1 MTVLVA
7 LGLGL
12 VIGAFLG
19 ALGGGGAILTVP
31 ALVYLLGQSARDATT
46 SSLIIVG
53 AAAITGMIGYARSGH
68 VRWRLGVMFGV
79 AGTVAAYAGTALN
92 RQVDQHYLLLSFA
105 VVMGLAATGMLLRAR
120 NQKPVAAAA
129 STWVAVSALVS
140 EAESELEAGP
150 GAVTT
155 RRAPT
160 ALDIPVRSSEFG
172 GGSRWNAAAKILI
185 AGLGVGFMTGFF
197 GVGGGFVIVPVLV
210 LLFDL
215 PMPVA
220 AATSLLIIAINSA
233 ASLVARA
240 GTAHFHWSIIVPFTI
255 AAMAASLGG
264 KMIAGKLPERML
276 TRIFAAMLIAIGLF
290 VAIQNISQIS

>member
-1 MTVLVA
+1 VTVLVA

-46 SSLIIVG
+46 SSLVIVG
-53 AAAITGMIGYARSGH
+53 AAAVTGMIGYARSGH

-92 RQVDQHYLLLSFA
+92 RQVDQHYLLISFA

-120 NQKPVAAAA
+120 SQKPVVGTA
-129 STWVAVSALVS
+129 S
-140 EAESELEAGP
+140 AESGSSTIMFDAEGETGT
-150 GAVTT
+150 VTT
-155 RRAPT
+155 RPAPP
-160 ALDIPVRSSEFG
+160 ALDLPVRSSEFG
-172 GGSRWNAAAKILI
+172 DGGRWNAAAKIVF

-210 LLFDL
+210 LLFNL

-264 KMIAGKLPERML
+264 KMIAGKLPDKML

>member
-53 AAAITGMIGYARSGH
+53 AAALTGMIGYARSGH

-140 EAESELEAGP
+140 EAGA

-155 RRAPT
+155 RRAPP
-160 ALDIPVRSSEFG
+160 AVDVPVPSSEFG
-172 GGSRWNAAAKILI
+172 DGSRWNAAAKILF

-210 LLFDL
+210 LLFNL

-264 KMIAGKLPERML
+264 KMIAGKLPEKVL
-276 TRIFAAMLIAIGLF
+276 TRIFAVMLIAIGLF
-290 VAIQNISQIS
+290 VAVQNIAQIT

>member
-1 MTVLVA
+1 MTIVVA

-53 AAAITGMIGYARSGH
+53 AAGLTGMIGYARGGH
-68 VRWRLGVMFGV
+68 VRWRLGVMFGI

-92 RQVDQHYLLLSFA
+92 RQVNQHYLLISFA

-120 NQKPVAAAA
+120 NRKPVPAPAGGSSAAAVRGA
-129 STWVAVSALVS
+129 QA
-140 EAESELEAGP
+140 EAGT
-150 GAVTT
+150 VTT
-155 RRAPT
+155 RPAPPAVDT
-160 ALDIPVRSSEFG
+160 ATEGSEFG
-172 GGSRWNAAAKILI
+172 DRSRWNAAAKILI
-185 AGLGVGFMTGFF
+185 AGLAVGFMTGFF

-210 LLFDL
+210 LLFNL
-215 PMPVA
+215 SMPVA

-233 ASLVARA
+233 ASLAARA
-240 GTAHFHWSIIVPFTI
+240 GTAHLNWSIIVPFTI

-264 KMIAGKLPERML
+264 KMIAGKLPEKML
-276 TRIFAAMLIAIGLF
+276 TRTFAAMLIAIGLF
-290 VAIQNISQIS
+290 VAVQNITQIS

>member
-1 MTVLVA
+1 MTTLVA
-7 LGLGL
+7 LSLGL

-53 AAAITGMIGYARSGH
+53 AAALTGMIGYARSGH
-68 VRWRLGVMFGV
+68 VRWRLGVMFGI

-92 RQVDQHYLLLSFA
+92 RQVNQHYLLISFA
-105 VVMGLAATGMLLRAR
+105 VVMGLAAIGMLLRPR
-120 NQKPVAAAA
+120 NQKPVAASFSAA
-129 STWVAVSALVS
+129 GPTSAMVPRT
-140 EAESELEAGP
+140 EAEAEAGT
-150 GAVTT
+150 VTT
-155 RRAPT
+155 RPAPPT
-160 ALDIPVRSSEFG
+160 VDAAAPSSEFDD
-172 GGSRWNAAAKILI
+172 GSRWNAAAKILI

-210 LLFDL
+210 LLFNL
-215 PMPVA
+215 SMPVA
-220 AATSLLIIAINSA
+220 AATSLLIIAINSV

-264 KMIAGKLPERML
+264 KMIAGKLPEKML
-276 TRIFAAMLIAIGLF
+276 TRIFAGMLIVIGLL
-290 VAIQNISQIS
+290 VAIQNIAQIS

>member
-1 MTVLVA
+1 MTTLVA
-7 LGLGL
+7 LVLGL

-53 AAAITGMIGYARSGH
+53 AAAVTGMIGYARSGH
-68 VRWRLGVMFGV
+68 VRWRLGVMFGI
-79 AGTVAAYAGTALN
+79 AGTAAAYAGTAVN
-92 RQVDQHYLLLSFA
+92 QQVDQHYLLISFA
-105 VVMGLAATGMLLRAR
+105 VVMGLAATGMLLRAS
-120 NQKPVAAAA
+120 NQKPVLAMVSVGGAT
-129 STWVAVSALVS
+129 STVP
-140 EAESELEAGP
+140 ESQPEVGT
-150 GAVTT
+150 VTT
-155 RRAPT
+155 GSTPPAGDAPT
-160 ALDIPVRSSEFG
+160 RFTEFG
-172 GGSRWNAAAKILI
+172 DGSRWNFAAKVLI

-210 LLFDL
+210 LLFNL

-240 GTAHFHWSIIVPFTI
+240 GTGHFHWSIIVPFTI

-264 KMIAGKLPERML
+264 KMIAGNLPDRVL

-290 VAIQNISQIS
+290 VAVQNISQIS

>member
-1 MTVLVA
+1 MTILIA

-12 VIGAFLG
+12 IIGGFLG

-53 AAAITGMIGYARSGH
+53 AAAVTGMIGYARCGH
-68 VRWRLGVMFGV
+68 VRWRLGLMFGV
-79 AGTVAAYAGTALN
+79 AGTAAAYAGTALN
-92 RQVDQHYLLLSFA
+92 RQVNQHYLLISFA
-105 VVMGLAATGMLLRAR
+105 VVMGLAAAGLLLRAR
-120 NQKPVAAAA
+120 TEKPVPA
-129 STWVAVSALVS
+129 AVSVGGSISSVDLDAR
-140 EAESELEAGP
+140 AEAGTVITRP
-150 GAVTT
+150 IPPAVDPATHS
-155 RRAPT
+155 A
-160 ALDIPVRSSEFG
+160 EFG
-172 GGSRWNAAAKILI
+172 DGSRWNAAAKILI

-210 LLFDL
+210 LLFNL
-215 PMPVA
+215 SMPVA

-264 KMIAGKLPERML
+264 KTIAGKLPEKVL
-276 TRIFAAMLIAIGLF
+276 TRIFAGMLIAIGFF

>member
-1 MTVLVA
+1 MTALVA

-12 VIGAFLG
+12 IIGAFLG

-53 AAAITGMIGYARSGH
+53 AAAVTGMIGYARSGH
-68 VRWRLGVMFGV
+68 VRWRLGLMFGV
-79 AGTVAAYAGTALN
+79 GGTVAAYAGTALN
-92 RQVDQHYLLLSFA
+92 RQVNQHYLLISFA

-129 STWVAVSALVS
+129 SPAGATSTIMFQNDADGQEGTVA
-140 EAESELEAGP
+140 
-150 GAVTT
+150 T
-155 RRAPT
+155 RPAPP
-160 ALDIPVRSSEFG
+160 AIDLPAPSSEFG
-172 GGSRWNAAAKILI
+172 DGSRWNAAAKILI

-210 LLFDL
+210 LLFNL

-240 GTAHFHWSIIVPFTI
+240 STAHFHWSIIVPFTI

-264 KMIAGKLPERML
+264 KAIAGKLPDKML
-276 TRIFAAMLIAIGLF
+276 TRIFAGMLIAIGLF

>member
-1 MTVLVA
+1 MTALAA

-53 AAAITGMIGYARSGH
+53 AAALTGMIGYARSGH
-68 VRWRLGVMFGV
+68 VRWRLGVMFGI
-79 AGTVAAYAGTALN
+79 AGTAAAYLGTALN
-92 RQVDQHYLLLSFA
+92 RQVNQHYLLIAFA

-120 NQKPVAAAA
+120 NRKPEPATASVGAARFAGPAESSDAERTVAARAA
-129 STWVAVSALVS
+129 SPVG
-140 EAESELEAGP
+140 EAPA
-150 GAVTT
+150 
-155 RRAPT
+155 
-160 ALDIPVRSSEFG
+160 RSREFG
-172 GGSRWNAAAKILI
+172 QGSRWTAGAKILV

-215 PMPVA
+215 SMPVA

-240 GTAHFHWSIIVPFTI
+240 GTAHFHWAIIVPFTI
-255 AAMAASLGG
+255 AAMAASLAG
-264 KMIAGKLPERML
+264 KTIAGRLPDRLL

-290 VAIQNISQIS
+290 VAVQNIAQIS